1 MHKLKTAAGLWT
13 ILQTQPNSNI
23 REINQW
29 ARDTFGSSEVAWPPR
44 WMYLS
49 GDNYGFLFEED
60 AMLFSLRWL

>member
-1 MHKLKTAAGLWT
+1 MNKFNTETGVWT
-13 ILQTQPNSNI
+13 ILQVQHTSNI

-49 GDNYGFLFEED
+49 GDNYGFLFEKD